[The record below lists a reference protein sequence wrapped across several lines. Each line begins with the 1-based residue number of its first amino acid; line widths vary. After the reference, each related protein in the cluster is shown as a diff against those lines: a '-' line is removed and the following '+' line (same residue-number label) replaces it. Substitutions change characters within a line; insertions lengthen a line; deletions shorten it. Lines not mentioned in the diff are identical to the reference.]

1 MLDLTPYKP
10 RLIELCK
17 AFSVERLDLVGSAVR
32 EDFDAEASDIDVL
45 IQFAGK
51 ENLFH
56 RYFDLKFKLEELFGK
71 KVATSAI
78 RPSAFLPL
86 WPWYTPVHRERP
98 NGKSQTRFTSPWP
111 KINCIPP

>member
-1 MLDLTPYKP
+1 M
-10 RLIELCK
+10 IELCK

-71 KVATSAI
+71 KVDMLQEGAI
-78 RPSAFLPL
+78 ENPYVKASLEKDRVSVYAA
-86 WPWYTPVHRERP
+86 
-98 NGKSQTRFTSPWP
+98 
-111 KINCIPP
+111 

>member
-71 KVATSAI
+71 KVDMLQEGAI
-78 RPSAFLPL
+78 DNPYVKASLEKDRVSVYAA
-86 WPWYTPVHRERP
+86 
-98 NGKSQTRFTSPWP
+98 
-111 KINCIPP
+111 

>member
-1 MLDLTPYKP
+1 MLDLTPYNP

-71 KVATSAI
+71 KVDMLQEGAI
-78 RPSAFLPL
+78 ENPYVKASLEKDRVSVYAA
-86 WPWYTPVHRERP
+86 
-98 NGKSQTRFTSPWP
+98 
-111 KINCIPP
+111 